1 MGTVHA
7 KSAER
12 RGGQEMQVPLD
23 QIQARVDKVFVD
35 GVIRTKDDILKKAV
49 NDLFLAR
56 DFQEVI
62 LKTRYVRKQLET
74 LGAFRQISVVID
86 TSTGPQSSPN
96 GLEVTFKVQEVK
108 RLVGGVNTLV
118 GNNEGSMVIGLK
130 FPNTWGRGEFVQTE
144 YHYGTKHSSGFNVT
158 VSKPFLGWL
167 NPRITG
173 AVFRQAADFTWS
185 GFRQVDR
192 GLLTELLFESTPG
205 VHHSLRWEALWRELS
220 GLTPTIPFVVR
231 EEMGHSL
238 KSSLKHVVTVDRR
251 DNSVLP
257 TEGGYFRLHQELA
270 GLGGDIGFLK
280 HEVECQVNVPIS
292 RDFVLQGSCMAGH
305 VMGFGQNKTFSICD
319 RFFLGGPLNL
329 RGFHQRGVGPHA
341 EGHSLGGE
349 AYWASGL
356 HLYTPLPFR
365 PGEGGLGDYF
375 RTHFFATAG
384 NVDDFKF
391 TEDMQHNLELA
402 MRNFRWSLG
411 MGIALS
417 IGHIAR
423 FELNY
428 CVPMK
433 AKSGDRLNHGLQF
446 GIGVSFL

>member
-74 LGAFRQISVVID
+74 LGAFKQISVVID

-96 GLEVTFKVQEVK
+96 GLDVTFKVQEVK

-173 AVFRQAADFTWS
+173 AVFQQAADF
-185 GFRQVDR
+185 
-192 GLLTELLFESTPG
+192 
-205 VHHSLRWEALWRELS
+205 
-220 GLTPTIPFVVR
+220 
-231 EEMGHSL
+231 
-238 KSSLKHVVTVDRR
+238 
-251 DNSVLP
+251 
-257 TEGGYFRLHQELA
+257 
-270 GLGGDIGFLK
+270 
-280 HEVECQVNVPIS
+280 
-292 RDFVLQGSCMAGH
+292 
-305 VMGFGQNKTFSICD
+305 
-319 RFFLGGPLNL
+319 
-329 RGFHQRGVGPHA
+329 
-341 EGHSLGGE
+341 
-349 AYWASGL
+349 
-356 HLYTPLPFR
+356 
-365 PGEGGLGDYF
+365 
-375 RTHFFATAG
+375 
-384 NVDDFKF
+384 
-391 TEDMQHNLELA
+391 
-402 MRNFRWSLG
+402 
-411 MGIALS
+411 
-417 IGHIAR
+417 
-423 FELNY
+423 
-428 CVPMK
+428 
-433 AKSGDRLNHGLQF
+433 
-446 GIGVSFL
+446 